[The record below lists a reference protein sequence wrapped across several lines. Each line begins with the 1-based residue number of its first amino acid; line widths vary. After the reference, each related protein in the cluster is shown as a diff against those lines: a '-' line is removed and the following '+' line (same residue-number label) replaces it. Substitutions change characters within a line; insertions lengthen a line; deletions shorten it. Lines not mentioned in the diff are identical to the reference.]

1 MEARMVERSEIVIR
15 CLNGEP
21 IKDIAEAVDTRP
33 NTVIKWRDRFTKEGI
48 GGLFDRP
55 RAGKPRQYSDKFRNE
70 VLATLELPPPPGQAQ
85 WDGPAL
91 AQELNAS
98 KDAVWRVLRKERIC
112 LSRQRSWC
120 VSTDPEFA
128 AKAADIV
135 GLYLN
140 PPLNALVISV
150 DEKPSIQ
157 ALERRTGYVQTESG
171 KVVRGF
177 KSTYKR
183 HGTLNLFA
191 ALEVATGAIHTQT
204 TTKKRRVEFLAFMD
218 QVLSDLPSAIEIHVI
233 VDNYCIH
240 KKCDAWLAAHPQVT
254 FHYTPTSASWL
265 NLVEVWFGIL
275 SRKALRGA
283 NFHST
288 EELRAAIE
296 AFIAVY
302 EQTAKPFVWRKRE
315 VAGSQLRNT
324 IKNLCN

>member
-1 MEARMVERSEIVIR
+1 M
-15 CLNGEP
+15 
-21 IKDIAEAVDTRP
+21 
-33 NTVIKWRDRFTKEGI
+33 
-48 GGLFDRP
+48 
-55 RAGKPRQYSDKFRNE
+55 
-70 VLATLELPPPPGQAQ
+70 
-85 WDGPAL
+85 
-91 AQELNAS
+91 
-98 KDAVWRVLRKERIC
+98 
-112 LSRQRSWC
+112 
-120 VSTDPEFA
+120 
-128 AKAADIV
+128 
-135 GLYLN
+135 
-140 PPLNALVISV
+140 
-150 DEKPSIQ
+150 
-157 ALERRTGYVQTESG
+157 
-171 KVVRGF
+171 
-177 KSTYKR
+177 
-183 HGTLNLFA
+183 
-191 ALEVATGAIHTQT
+191 
-204 TTKKRRVEFLAFMD
+204 
-218 QVLSDLPSAIEIHVI
+218 I